1 MNLSKLLKSISHLGR
16 NNEATISASYD
27 PDIKSIHYNSKEVQK
42 GGLFVAIKGLVADGH
57 NYIDDAVKNG
67 AAVIITEKPVEIN
80 NAVVFC
86 VTDTRK
92 ALAIIAATFHN
103 NPSNGI
109 NIIGITGTNGKTTIS
124 YLLENIFIKAGFS
137 TGVIGTINYRYANKE
152 FPNPMTTPESL
163 DLQKILFEM
172 KNAGVT
178 HVIMEISSHAIDLDR
193 IEGCNINTAIFTNL
207 THDHL
212 DYHETMESYWDC
224 KKKLFT
230 EFLPLSSKTKKITA
244 VINNKNDY
252 GKELVN
258 ILSYPVLSTGGVDSD
273 IKPFNVSLTINGIEA
288 SISTPEGDFDINSSI
303 IGEHNLEN
311 ILNAVGAAI
320 ASGIALST
328 IKAGIEDVNVPG
340 RLEKIIN
347 NRKFSVFV
355 DYAHTPDALKN
366 VLSTIK
372 PLTPGKVI
380 CVFGC
385 GGDRDNSKRPQM
397 GKIAETHSD
406 RIIVTSDNPR
416 SENPDIII
424 NQILKGI
431 KGKKFTGGSEE
442 FSKNINSKLHYIE
455 PDRHKAIKYSINS
468 AQKGDSVLI
477 AGKGHETYQ
486 ITNTGTIDFDDRK
499 EAKVAL
505 EKYAN

>member
-1 MNLSKLLKSISHLGR
+1 LNLSKILKSISHLAYD
-16 NNEATISASYD
+16 NEAAISASMN
-27 PDIKSIHYNSKEVQK
+27 PDIKSIHYNSKDVEK
-42 GGLFVAIKGLVADGH
+42 GGLFVAIKGLVTDGH
-57 NYIDDAVKNG
+57 NYIDDAVKKG
-67 AAVIITEKPVEIN
+67 AAVIISEKPVETN
-80 NAVVFC
+80 DALVYC
-86 VTDTRK
+86 VTDSRK
-92 ALAIIAATFHN
+92 ALAVIAATFHN

-124 YLLENIFIKAGFS
+124 YLLESIFMKAGFT

-163 DLQKILFEM
+163 DLQNILFEM

-193 IEGCNINTAIFTNL
+193 IESCNIDTAIFTNL
-207 THDHL
+207 TQDHL
-212 DYHETMESYWDC
+212 DYHDTMENYWDC

-230 EFLPLSSKTKKITA
+230 EHLPLSGKTKNITA
-244 VINNKNDY
+244 IINNTNDC

-258 ILSYPVLSTGGVDSD
+258 ILSYPVLSTGGADSD
-273 IKPFNVSLTINGIEA
+273 IKPHNVSLTINGIEA

-311 ILNAVGAAI
+311 ILNSIGAAI
-320 ASGIALST
+320 ASGVDLST
-328 IKAGIEDVNVPG
+328 IKTGIENVNVPG

-372 PLTPGKVI
+372 PLTSGKVI

-385 GGDRDNSKRPQM
+385 GGDRDNSKRSQM
-397 GKIAETHSD
+397 GEIAETHSD
-406 RIIVTSDNPR
+406 RIVVTSDNPR

-431 KGKKFTGGSEE
+431 KGKKFNGGSGD
-442 FSKNINSKLHYIE
+442 FSKNINGKLHYIE
-455 PDRHKAIKYSINS
+455 PDRHKAIRYSIN
-468 AQKGDSVLI
+468 AAKIGDSVLI

-486 ITNTGTIDFDDRK
+486 ITNTGTIDFDDRE
-499 EAKVAL
+499 EAKIAL